1 MTLPAA
7 RVGSAYSSPRLKFAP
22 FGPNRPFGSIDIRLA
37 SPLQRTMHSATP
49 LYGSFLGEK
58 ITLIRWLGRLCSALS
73 GVVLFTNPGS
83 AAGVLD
89 ASWTSPTTNIDGSAL
104 TALASYRVYY
114 VASNAS
120 PCPGIT
126 FLEVASPT
134 TIPDGRTV
142 SVTLT
147 GLTTD
152 MFYTIAVTAVDLG
165 GNESA
170 CSTTAGAVARDD
182 GSTVGA
188 SGPDVVSSSDSGA
201 VNASDPV
208 AITSSEG
215 AADNSSGTVDGGAVD
230 GQAESSPPATDTDE
244 RVWRWRYWRPQ

>member
-1 MTLPAA
+1 MTLLAV
-7 RVGSAYSSPRLKFAP
+7 RVGSAYSSLAQIPR
-22 FGPNRPFGSIDIRLA
+22 RLA
-37 SPLQRTMHSATP
+37 PTGRSAQSTFAWHRPCSATHSATP
-49 LYGSFLGEK
+49 LHGSFLGGE
-58 ITLIRWLGRLCSALS
+58 ITLTRWLGRLCSALS
-73 GVVLFTNPGS
+73 VVVLFTNPGG

-170 CSTTAGAVARDD
+170 CSTTAGAVARQDNNPV
-182 GSTVGA
+182 GSSEPA
-188 SGPDVVSSSDSGA
+188 VVSSSDSGT
-201 VNASDPV
+201 VNPSDPV
-208 AITSSEG
+208 AGISGDG
-215 AADNSSGTVDGGAVD
+215 AAVNPTNTGDGGAVD
-230 GQAESSPPATDTDE
+230 GQADISPPATDAGDGF
-244 RVWRWRYWRPQ
+244 WRWRYWGPR

>member
-1 MTLPAA
+1 MNDTARCASWVGVLIAGANSPA
-7 RVGSAYSSPRLKFAP
+7 

-37 SPLQRTMHSATP
+37 SPLQRATLSALP
-49 LYGSFLGEK
+49 LHRSFLGGK
-58 ITLIRWLGRLCSALS
+58 ITLNRWLGRLCSALS
-73 GVVLFTNPGS
+73 VVVLFTNPGG

-170 CSTTAGAVARDD
+170 CSTTAGAVARQDNNPV
-182 GSTVGA
+182 GSSEPA
-188 SGPDVVSSSDSGA
+188 VVSSSDSGT
-201 VNASDPV
+201 VNPSDPV
-208 AITSSEG
+208 AGISGDG
-215 AADNSSGTVDGGAVD
+215 AAVNPTNTGDGGAVD
-230 GQAESSPPATDTDE
+230 GQADISPPATDAG
-244 RVWRWRYWRPQ
+244 WRYWRPR